1 MGYSRRK
8 FMKTVWPA
16 FAGLMGLTVL
26 PKASFAGSSGTAP
39 VAEQARDIAIA
50 GNKAALKAGRWG
62 MVLFTKKINRIAAFY
77 NIIQACHKAHNVPD
91 IDGQYA
97 VKWIWSAS
105 FSRSFSIEQRSES
118 LLNRRFLLLCNH
130 CANPPCVR
138 VCPSKASFK
147 RADGLVLINYDLCIG
162 CRACMAACPYEARSF
177 NFFDPALHIKE
188 VVQGVPVR
196 ERGVV
201 EKCNFCVERL
211 EAGMLPHCVEASAG
225 AIIAGD
231 LADPL
236 SEVSSALKNN
246 YGLSRKLALGLG
258 PNVYYIL

>member
-1 MGYSRRK
+1 MDYSRRK
-8 FMKTVWPA
+8 FIKIVGPA
-16 FAGLMGLTVL
+16 FAGFMGLIGL
-26 PKASFAGSSGTAP
+26 SKASFAASSDTVP
-39 VAEQARDIAIA
+39 VAEQTRNIAIA
-50 GNKAALKAGRWG
+50 GSGAALKAGRWG
-62 MVLFTKKINRIAAFY
+62 MVLFTKKINRIADVY

-105 FSRSFSIEQRSES
+105 FSKSFSTEQMAVS

-138 VCPSKASFK
+138 ICPSKASFK
-147 RADGLVLINYDLCIG
+147 RADGLVLINYALCIG
-162 CRACMAACPYEARSF
+162 CRACMAACPYGARSF
-177 NFFDPALHIKE
+177 NFFDPALYIKE
-188 VVQGVPVR
+188 IVPGFPVR

-211 EAGMLPHCVEASAG
+211 ESGMLPHCVGASAG

-246 YGLSRKLALGLG
+246 YSLSRKVALGLG